1 MEFTVSQLKY
11 ILALGALSEAGD
23 VRIVDIARTLN
34 IQRSSVFNMLNK
46 LANAGIIEKKED
58 KTVVLTDNGKSTVN
72 SLYKKVKQ
80 TALKMEECFDL
91 DSGRAEECALL
102 VLSFGDMDAV

>member
-46 LANAGIIEKKED
+46 LANAGIIEKKEESD
-58 KTVVLTDNGKSTVN
+58 KNTFARK
-72 SLYKKVKQ
+72 
-80 TALKMEECFDL
+80 TAGSPSE
-91 DSGRAEECALL
+91 
-102 VLSFGDMDAV
+102 